1 MERWC
6 ERTWRSISIPPVDAE
21 VWPDDET
28 INNVISPKVSDLV
41 NSEPLINGGKVSTTA
56 CRYNGAKVVSTKD
69 FVRFTWKFREE

>member
-28 INNVISPKVSDLV
+28 INNGISPKVY
-41 NSEPLINGGKVSTTA
+41 SEPLINGVKVDTTA